1 MQAKGQKTKQRQA
14 RGSLSAGEFRRAV
27 ITTAALT
34 AMLLLTLF
42 VTANSYLSA
51 DRSDTMP
58 MPVSK
63 IAPLMPSEKQGEAAQ
78 RVGSIVVEAGSKGRC
93 EERHFD
99 NRTGKMVSANYVDCN
114 ARLDRDA
121 TPSDGTNRE
130 RIRQILGAFKK

>member
-1 MQAKGQKTKQRQA
+1 MQAKGQKTKRRQA
-14 RGSLSAGEFRRAV
+14 KSNLSAGEVRRAV
-27 ITTAALT
+27 ITTATLT
-34 AMLLLTLF
+34 CIMLLTLF
-42 VTANSYLSA
+42 VTAGTYMQR
-51 DRSDTMP
+51 DRSDNMP
-58 MPVSK
+58 MPISK

-114 ARLDRDA
+114 ARLDRDT